1 MVVKHV
7 FPSGS
12 RLHGPPYTKA
22 KEDEFYKMIGGGPTT
37 VARGAGD
44 RKSRRP
50 QNSSSRRR
58 QNRTA
63 LKSLLEPLDPTFAL
77 ADNPARV
84 LDVLVRRAALR

>member
-1 MVVKHV
+1 MAQCRCQRSDLS
-7 FPSGS
+7 P
-12 RLHGPPYTKA
+12 A
-22 KEDEFYKMIGGGPTT
+22 KILE
-37 VARGAGD
+37 D

-63 LKSLLEPLDPTFAL
+63 LKSLLEPLDPALPL

-84 LDVLVRRAALR
+84 LDVLVRRTALR